1 MYRLITTILL
11 GVAFAAT
18 ITAAPA
24 SPRHWRPTLADL
36 DRVID
41 SSNVYDRQYEQRIA
55 KAKQKLSRATN
66 DADRLDL
73 TRQLFFMYKQ
83 FVLDSAYVYADR
95 KLQVAQ
101 RIGNKEEV
109 QFTQLDIAAI
119 LIKNGDYIAA
129 IRQLQSLDRP
139 SMSTSVQTYYYSL
152 YGELYESKRLTALT
166 KAQKDYYEH
175 LRVSYRDSLRNLQT
189 TKSIWDTAEFLR
201 TRHKYTDALHL
212 LVKAYDNLDVSNR
225 DMGYIA
231 YAIADIYDKVD
242 DTERV
247 KQYLIISAISDIKNS
262 VREYISLR
270 RLAIILYEEG
280 DVDRAYRYMRKSLED
295 ATECNAKLRIFEVS
309 DVLPIIDK
317 AYDSMKAAERR
328 HLTVGLAVVV
338 VLLVLLVCMVFYTGK
353 QLRHIA
359 QARRQLLKSNES
371 LAEMNSKLNSLN
383 TQITSTNEQLND
395 ANSRLRESNASLGE
409 ANKIKNIYIMEFMSK
424 CSSYID
430 KLEAYRRSL
439 NKLAAAGMVSELYRK
454 LKSKTIID
462 DEVEE
467 FFEDFDR
474 IFLKIFPSFVSTFN
488 ALLRPEESIKPKHE
502 GRLSTELRIYALMRL
517 GIVENENIASFLR
530 CSKQTVYSYRSRI
543 RLRSLCPDDFENQ
556 VLRIDRCLTIVKHL
570 SVQHLYF
577 RTPLKN
583 ATH

>member
-11 GVAFAAT
+11 GVAFVAT
-18 ITAAPA
+18 ITAGPA

-189 TKSIWDTAEFLR
+189 KKTIWDTAEFLR

-359 QARRQLLKSNES
+359 QACRQLLKSNES

-454 LKSKTIID
+454 LK
-462 DEVEE
+462 
-467 FFEDFDR
+467 
-474 IFLKIFPSFVSTFN
+474 
-488 ALLRPEESIKPKHE
+488 
-502 GRLSTELRIYALMRL
+502 
-517 GIVENENIASFLR
+517 
-530 CSKQTVYSYRSRI
+530 
-543 RLRSLCPDDFENQ
+543 
-556 VLRIDRCLTIVKHL
+556 
-570 SVQHLYF
+570 
-577 RTPLKN
+577 
-583 ATH
+583 

>member
-55 KAKQKLSRATN
+55 MAKQKLSRATN

-83 FVLDSAYVYADR
+83 YVLDSAYVYADR

-101 RIGNKEEV
+101 RIGNKEDV
-109 QFTQLDIAAI
+109 QFSLLDIVAI

-139 SMSTSVQTYYYSL
+139 SMSTGVQNYYYSL

-175 LRVSYRDSLRNLQT
+175 LRVGYRDSMRNLQT
-189 TKSIWDTAEFLR
+189 TKSIWDAAEFLR

-212 LVKAYDNLDVSNR
+212 LVKAYDNLDVSSR

-231 YAIADIYDKVD
+231 YAIADIYAKVD

-270 RLAIILYEEG
+270 RLATILYEEG

-309 DVLPIIDK
+309 DMLPIIDK
-317 AYDSMKAAERR
+317 AYDSMQAAERR
-328 HLTVGLAVVV
+328 HLTVGFVVVV

-353 QLRHIA
+353 QLRRIA

-395 ANSRLRESNASLGE
+395 ANSRLRESNASLSE
-409 ANKIKNIYIMEFMSK
+409 ANKIKTIYIMEFMSK

-462 DEVEE
+462 DEV
-467 FFEDFDR
+467 
-474 IFLKIFPSFVSTFN
+474 KSSSKTST
-488 ALLRPEESIKPKHE
+488 
-502 GRLSTELRIYALMRL
+502 
-517 GIVENENIASFLR
+517 ASSSR
-530 CSKQTVYSYRSRI
+530 YSRA
-543 RLRSLCPDDFENQ
+543 LCPR
-556 VLRIDRCLTIVKHL
+556 LTRCFAPKIRYSPSTRAG
-570 SVQHLYF
+570 SAQSF
-577 RTPLKN
+577 ASTP
-583 ATH
+583 

>member
-18 ITAAPA
+18 ITAAPN
-24 SPRHWRPTLADL
+24 SPRHWHPTLADL

-41 SSNVYDRQYEQRIA
+41 SSDVYDRQYEQRIA

-95 KLQVAQ
+95 KLHVAQ
-101 RIGNKEEV
+101 RIGNQKEV

-129 IRQLQSLDRP
+129 IHQLRSLDRP
-139 SMSTSVQTYYYSL
+139 LMSTDVQTYYYSL
-152 YGELYESKRLTALT
+152 YGELYEAKRLTALT
-166 KAQKDYYEH
+166 KAQKDYYEN
-175 LRVSYRDSLRNLQT
+175 LRVGYRDSMRNLQT
-189 TKSIWDTAEFLR
+189 KKSIWDDAEFLT

-212 LVKAYDNLDVSNR
+212 LVKAYENLDVNNR

-231 YAIADIYDKVD
+231 YSIADIYDKVD

-247 KQYLIISAISDIKNS
+247 KQYLIMSAISDIKNS

-270 RLAIILYEEG
+270 RLATILYEEG

-295 ATECNAKLRIFEVS
+295 ATECNAKLRIFEAS

-328 HLTVGLAVVV
+328 HLTVGLVAVV
-338 VLLVLLVCMVFYTGK
+338 VLLLMLVCMVFYTYK
-353 QLRHIA
+353 QLRRIA

-383 TQITSTNEQLND
+383 TQITSTNERLND

-488 ALLRPEESIKPKHE
+488 ALLCPEESIQPKHE
-502 GRLSTELRIYALMRL
+502 GRLSTELRIYALMRSSAL
-517 GIVENENIASFLR
+517 W
-530 CSKQTVYSYRSRI
+530 
-543 RLRSLCPDDFENQ
+543 
-556 VLRIDRCLTIVKHL
+556 
-570 SVQHLYF
+570 
-577 RTPLKN
+577 RTRR
-583 ATH
+583 

>member
-139 SMSTSVQTYYYSL
+139 LMSTGVQTYYYSL

-189 TKSIWDTAEFLR
+189 TKSIWDAAEFLR

-328 HLTVGLAVVV
+328 HLTVGLVVVV
-338 VLLVLLVCMVFYTGK
+338 VLLVLHGVLHR
-353 QLRHIA
+353 QAA

-383 TQITSTNEQLND
+383 TQITSTDEQLND

-556 VLRIDRCLTIVKHL
+556 VLRIE
-570 SVQHLYF
+570 
-577 RTPLKN
+577 
-583 ATH
+583 

>member
-175 LRVSYRDSLRNLQT
+175 LRVGYRDSLRNLQT

-359 QARRQLLKSNES
+359 QAHSPG
-371 LAEMNSKLNSLN
+371 
-383 TQITSTNEQLND
+383 TPT
-395 ANSRLRESNASLGE
+395 
-409 ANKIKNIYIMEFMSK
+409 
-424 CSSYID
+424 
-430 KLEAYRRSL
+430 
-439 NKLAAAGMVSELYRK
+439 AA
-454 LKSKTIID
+454 
-462 DEVEE
+462 
-467 FFEDFDR
+467 
-474 IFLKIFPSFVSTFN
+474 
-488 ALLRPEESIKPKHE
+488 
-502 GRLSTELRIYALMRL
+502 
-517 GIVENENIASFLR
+517 
-530 CSKQTVYSYRSRI
+530 
-543 RLRSLCPDDFENQ
+543 
-556 VLRIDRCLTIVKHL
+556 
-570 SVQHLYF
+570 
-577 RTPLKN
+577 
-583 ATH
+583 

>member
-41 SSNVYDRQYEQRIA
+41 SSNVYDSQYEQRIA

-95 KLQVAQ
+95 KLHVAQ

-109 QFTQLDIAAI
+109 QYTQLDIAAI

-139 SMSTSVQTYYYSL
+139 LMSTGVQTYYYSL
-152 YGELYESKRLTALT
+152 YGELYEAKRLTALT
-166 KAQKDYYEH
+166 KAQKDYYEQ
-175 LRVSYRDSLRNLQT
+175 LRVGYRDSLRNLQT
-189 TKSIWDTAEFLR
+189 KKSIWDDAEFLT
-201 TRHKYTDALHL
+201 TRHKYTDALHI
-212 LVKAYDNLDVSNR
+212 LVKAYNNLDVNNR

-242 DTERV
+242 DTECV
-247 KQYLIISAISDIKNS
+247 KQYLIMSAISDIKNS

-270 RLAIILYEEG
+270 RLATILYEEG

-359 QARRQLLKSNES
+359 QARRQLLKSN
-371 LAEMNSKLNSLN
+371 
-383 TQITSTNEQLND
+383 
-395 ANSRLRESNASLGE
+395 ASLGE

-474 IFLKIFPSFVSTFN
+474 IFLKIFPRFVPTFN
-488 ALLRPEESIKPKHE
+488 ALLRPEESIQPKHK

-517 GIVENENIASFLR
+517 GIVENEKIASFLR
-530 CSKQTVYSYRSRI
+530 CSKQTIYSYRSRI

-556 VLRIDRCLTIVKHL
+556 VLRIE
-570 SVQHLYF
+570 
-577 RTPLKN
+577 
-583 ATH
+583 

>member
-41 SSNVYDRQYEQRIA
+41 SSNVYDRQYEQLIV

-83 FVLDSAYVYADR
+83 YVLDSAYVYADR

-101 RIGNKEEV
+101 RIGNKKEV
-109 QFTQLDIAAI
+109 QFSLLDIAAI
-119 LIKNGDYIAA
+119 LIKSGDYIAA

-139 SMSTSVQTYYYSL
+139 SMSTGVQTYYYSL

-175 LRVSYRDSLRNLQT
+175 LRVGYRDSMRNLQT
-189 TKSIWDTAEFLR
+189 TKSIWDAAEFLR

-212 LVKAYDNLDVSNR
+212 LVKAYDNLDVSSR

-247 KQYLIISAISDIKNS
+247 KQYLIISAMSDIKNS

-270 RLAIILYEEG
+270 RLATILYEEG

-317 AYDSMKAAERR
+317 AYDSMQAAERR
-328 HLTVGLAVVV
+328 HLTVGVAVVV

-353 QLRHIA
+353 QLRRIA

-409 ANKIKNIYIMEFMSK
+409 ANKIKNIYIMESMSK

-430 KLEAYRRSL
+430 KLESYRRSL

-488 ALLRPEESIKPKHE
+488 ALLRPEESIQPKHE

-517 GIVENENIASFLR
+517 GIVENEKIASFLR

-556 VLRIDRCLTIVKHL
+556 VLRIE
-570 SVQHLYF
+570 
-577 RTPLKN
+577 
-583 ATH
+583 

>member
-83 FVLDSAYVYADR
+83 FVLDSAYIYADR

-139 SMSTSVQTYYYSL
+139 SMSTGVQTYYYSL

-189 TKSIWDTAEFLR
+189 KKTIWDAAEFLR

-247 KQYLIISAISDIKNS
+247 KQYLIISAISDI
-262 VREYISLR
+262 
-270 RLAIILYEEG
+270 
-280 DVDRAYRYMRKSLED
+280 
-295 ATECNAKLRIFEVS
+295 
-309 DVLPIIDK
+309 
-317 AYDSMKAAERR
+317 
-328 HLTVGLAVVV
+328 
-338 VLLVLLVCMVFYTGK
+338 
-353 QLRHIA
+353 
-359 QARRQLLKSNES
+359 
-371 LAEMNSKLNSLN
+371 
-383 TQITSTNEQLND
+383 
-395 ANSRLRESNASLGE
+395 
-409 ANKIKNIYIMEFMSK
+409 
-424 CSSYID
+424 
-430 KLEAYRRSL
+430 
-439 NKLAAAGMVSELYRK
+439 
-454 LKSKTIID
+454 
-462 DEVEE
+462 
-467 FFEDFDR
+467 
-474 IFLKIFPSFVSTFN
+474 
-488 ALLRPEESIKPKHE
+488 
-502 GRLSTELRIYALMRL
+502 
-517 GIVENENIASFLR
+517 
-530 CSKQTVYSYRSRI
+530 
-543 RLRSLCPDDFENQ
+543 
-556 VLRIDRCLTIVKHL
+556 
-570 SVQHLYF
+570 
-577 RTPLKN
+577 
-583 ATH
+583 

>member
-139 SMSTSVQTYYYSL
+139 SMSTGVQTYYYSL

-371 LAEMNSKLNSLN
+371 LAEMNSKL
-383 TQITSTNEQLND
+383 
-395 ANSRLRESNASLGE
+395 
-409 ANKIKNIYIMEFMSK
+409 
-424 CSSYID
+424 
-430 KLEAYRRSL
+430 
-439 NKLAAAGMVSELYRK
+439 
-454 LKSKTIID
+454 KSKTIID

-556 VLRIDRCLTIVKHL
+556 VLRIE
-570 SVQHLYF
+570 
-577 RTPLKN
+577 
-583 ATH
+583 

>member
-101 RIGNKEEV
+101 RIGNQKEV

-119 LIKNGDYIAA
+119 LIKSGDYIAA
-129 IRQLQSLDRP
+129 LHQLRSLDRP
-139 SMSTSVQTYYYSL
+139 LMSTDVQVYYYSL
-152 YGELYESKRLTALT
+152 YGELYEAKRLTALT
-166 KAQKDYYEH
+166 KEQKDYYEH
-175 LRVSYRDSLRNLQT
+175 LRVGYRDSMRNLQT
-189 TKSIWDTAEFLR
+189 NNSIWDAAEFLT

-212 LVKAYDNLDVSNR
+212 LVKAYENLDVNNR

-231 YAIADIYDKVD
+231 YSIANIYEKVD

-270 RLAIILYEEG
+270 RLATILYEEG

-309 DVLPIIDK
+309 DVLPIIDNT
-317 AYDSMKAAERR
+317 YDSMKADERR
-328 HLTVGLAVVV
+328 HLTVGLVVVV
-338 VLLVLLVCMVFYTGK
+338 VLLLMLVCMVFYTGK
-353 QLRHIA
+353 QLRRIA

-409 ANKIKNIYIMEFMSK
+409 ANKIKN
-424 CSSYID
+424 
-430 KLEAYRRSL
+430 
-439 NKLAAAGMVSELYRK
+439 
-454 LKSKTIID
+454 
-462 DEVEE
+462 
-467 FFEDFDR
+467 
-474 IFLKIFPSFVSTFN
+474 
-488 ALLRPEESIKPKHE
+488 
-502 GRLSTELRIYALMRL
+502 
-517 GIVENENIASFLR
+517 NI
-530 CSKQTVYSYRSRI
+530 
-543 RLRSLCPDDFENQ
+543 
-556 VLRIDRCLTIVKHL
+556 
-570 SVQHLYF
+570 
-577 RTPLKN
+577 
-583 ATH
+583 

>member
-41 SSNVYDRQYEQRIA
+41 SSNVYNRLYEQRIA

-95 KLQVAQ
+95 KLHVAQ
-101 RIGNKEEV
+101 RIGNKVDV
-109 QFTQLDIAAI
+109 QYSQLDIAAI

-139 SMSTSVQTYYYSL
+139 LMSTGVQTYYYSL
-152 YGELYESKRLTALT
+152 YGELYEAKRLTALT
-166 KAQKDYYEH
+166 KAQKDYYEQ
-175 LRVSYRDSLRNLQT
+175 LRVGYRDSMRNLQT
-189 TKSIWDTAEFLR
+189 TKSIWDDAEFLT
-201 TRHKYTDALHL
+201 TRHKYTDALHI
-212 LVKAYDNLDVSNR
+212 LVKAYNNLDVNNR

-242 DTERV
+242 DTECV
-247 KQYLIISAISDIKNS
+247 KQYLIMSAISDIKNS

-270 RLAIILYEEG
+270 RLATILYEEG

-295 ATECNAKLRIFEVS
+295 ATVCNAKLRIFEVS

-328 HLTVGLAVVV
+328 HLTIGLAVVV
-338 VLLVLLVCMVFYTGK
+338 ALLLMLVCMVFYTGK
-353 QLRHIA
+353 QLRRIA

-395 ANSRLRESNASLGE
+395 ANIRLRESNVSLGE

-474 IFLKIFPSFVSTFN
+474 IFLKIFPRFVPTFN
-488 ALLRPEESIKPKHE
+488 ALLRPEESIQPKHKD
-502 GRLSTELRIYALMRL
+502 RLSTELRIYALMRL
-517 GIVENENIASFLR
+517 GIVENEKIASFLR
-530 CSKQTVYSYRSRI
+530 CSKQTIYSYRSRI

-556 VLRIDRCLTIVKHL
+556 VLRIE
-570 SVQHLYF
+570 
-577 RTPLKN
+577 
-583 ATH
+583 

>member
-1 MYRLITTILL
+1 M
-11 GVAFAAT
+11 
-18 ITAAPA
+18 
-24 SPRHWRPTLADL
+24 
-36 DRVID
+36 
-41 SSNVYDRQYEQRIA
+41 
-55 KAKQKLSRATN
+55 
-66 DADRLDL
+66 
-73 TRQLFFMYKQ
+73 
-83 FVLDSAYVYADR
+83 
-95 KLQVAQ
+95 
-101 RIGNKEEV
+101 
-109 QFTQLDIAAI
+109 
-119 LIKNGDYIAA
+119 IKNGDYIAA

-359 QARRQLLKSNES
+359 H
-371 LAEMNSKLNSLN
+371 
-383 TQITSTNEQLND
+383 

-530 CSKQTVYSYRSRI
+530 YSKQTVYSYRSRI

-556 VLRIDRCLTIVKHL
+556 VLRIE
-570 SVQHLYF
+570 
-577 RTPLKN
+577 
-583 ATH
+583 

>member
-139 SMSTSVQTYYYSL
+139 SMSTGVQTYYYSL

-166 KAQKDYYEH
+166 KAQ
-175 LRVSYRDSLRNLQT
+175 N
-189 TKSIWDTAEFLR
+189 
-201 TRHKYTDALHL
+201 KYTDALHL

-474 IFLKIFPSFVSTFN
+474 IFLKIFPNFVSTFN

-502 GRLSTELRIYALMRL
+502 DRLSTELRIYALMRL

-556 VLRIDRCLTIVKHL
+556 VLRIE
-570 SVQHLYF
+570 
-577 RTPLKN
+577 
-583 ATH
+583 